1 MKIFFIIIFFKKKII
16 FEYKKFQN
24 YYSTY
29 LFIFFQANY
38 INNSNKIQHK
48 NSMNNNGQ
56 AIKAKN
62 YTRCNHQR

>member
-38 INNSNKIQHK
+38 INNSNKIQ
-48 NSMNNNGQ
+48 Q
-56 AIKAKN
+56 EF
-62 YTRCNHQR
+62 CNTK